1 MVSERK
7 TQMTTLTAPQTA
19 VSTWNIDAAHSVA
32 EFKVKHMMI
41 SNVKGQFTGVSGS
54 LRLDE
59 DDVINSKIEASIDAA
74 SIKTGDAQRDAH
86 LKSADFFDAEK
97 FPALRFKSA
106 AIRRKGDGELEV
118 EGELTIHG
126 VTRTAKFAV
135 EGPTPPGKDPWGNTR
150 IGISAIAKINRTDYG
165 LTWNAALETGG
176 ILVGDE
182 VTITLDVQFIKA

>member
-1 MVSERK
+1 
-7 TQMTTLTAPQTA
+7 MTTLTAPQAA

-59 DDVINSKIEASIDAA
+59 DDVINSKIEATTDAA

-97 FPALRFKSA
+97 FPTLSFKSA

-150 IGISAIAKINRTDYG
+150 IGISAITKLNRKDYG